1 MFLFCEDI
9 RNRFRI
15 DKFLRYSTIRLCYIY
30 GTSYHNLSNQGEN
43 SLSIIEVKQ
52 LSKSFR
58 QAVKEPGLKGSVK
71 HLFVPKYIDKVA
83 VKPLDLTIEAGESVA
98 YVGPNGAG
106 KSTTIKML
114 TGILVPTSGTIAV
127 NGINPHKKRMEN
139 AQQIGAVFGQRTQLW
154 WDIPI
159 VESFSLLKDIYQI
172 PEVTYKSNLDQF
184 IELLGMNEFIHLSAR
199 KLSLG
204 QRMRA
209 DLAASLIHNP
219 PILYLDEPT
228 IGLDV
233 SVKQKIREFI
243 KKINQEQRTTV
254 MLTTHDLGD
263 IEDLCQRLII
273 IDQGSII
280 YDGSLEQVKRHFSKE
295 RKIFF
300 QVTSTRLSL
309 FTEISDVPGLKLAVL
324 SELEFSISFDR
335 YQYTAS
341 DVVSRV
347 MKHGEIQDF
356 RMEESNIEQVIKA
369 VYDGKLDLNQTL

>member
-1 MFLFCEDI
+1 M
-9 RNRFRI
+9 
-15 DKFLRYSTIRLCYIY
+15 
-30 GTSYHNLSNQGEN
+30 
-43 SLSIIEVKQ
+43 SIIEVRQ

-58 QAVKEPGLKGSVK
+58 QAVKDPGLKGAVK
-71 HLFVPKYIDKVA
+71 HLVVPKYIDKVA

-184 IELLGMNEFIHLSAR
+184 IEMLGMNEFIHLSAR

-209 DLAASLIHNP
+209 DLAASLLHNP

-233 SVKQKIREFI
+233 SVKQRIREFI
-243 KKINQEQRTTV
+243 KKINQEQKTTV

-263 IEDLCQRLII
+263 IEDLCKRLII

-280 YDGSLEQVKRHFSKE
+280 YDGTLEQVKRHFAKD
-295 RKIFF
+295 RRIFF
-300 QVTSTRLSL
+300 QVTSPRPLL
-309 FTEISDVPGLKLAVL
+309 LTEISEIPALQLDVL

-341 DVVSRV
+341 DIVSRV

-356 RMEESNIEQVIKA
+356 RMEESDIEQVIKA
-369 VYDGKLDLNQTL
+369 VYDGNLDLNQTM